1 MNGSADIHS
10 LSGSSRRPGRAARRQ
25 RPQQGFSLIEL
36 MIGLVLVA
44 TLLSIGIPSFRSFI
58 LEQRLRG
65 TSSDLRI
72 ALMTARAEAVKRN
85 REVTL
90 QSSADGWSK
99 GWTIPNPVDPND
111 PDIDLLNHVQSGDVT
126 ITVFDSASVLI
137 DDVPFTAAG
146 RAKAPPGLVQL
157 QIDIGS
163 DPEEVVSACLERQ
176 LDGRVHSCRGK
187 CPFDPIDPDPN
198 EPLDDPCDGS
208 DESRTL

>member
-1 MNGSADIHS
+1 MNGSADISS
-10 LSGSSRRPGRAARRQ
+10 LSGLSRRPGQAVRRQ

-111 PDIDLLNHVQSGDVT
+111 PDIDILNHVQTGDVT
-126 ITVFDSASVLI
+126 ITGPADVVFAPS
-137 DDVPFTAAG
+137 G
-146 RAKAPPGLVQL
+146 RAKVPPGRVQL
-157 QIDIGS
+157 EIDIGS
-163 DPEEVVSACLERQ
+163 DAKAEVRYACLERQ
-176 LDGRVHSCRGK
+176 LDGRVHSCRQA
-187 CPFDPIDPDPN
+187 CPNPAAALP
-198 EPLDDPCDGS
+198 EPCDDD